1 MSGIIEYVGKKVI
14 GILSMEMNDLQLWV
28 MLLLNSLFCLLVPRL
43 LTTQWLT
50 LLFTRDKSSVTVTQE
65 T

>member
-1 MSGIIEYVGKKVI
+1 MQGDNKVI
-14 GILSMEMNDLQLWV
+14 RVLSMEMNDLQLWA

-50 LLFTRDKSSVTVTQE
+50 VLSAKNKSSVTVTQE

>member
-1 MSGIIEYVGKKVI
+1 MSDI
-14 GILSMEMNDLQLWV
+14 QLWV
-28 MLLLNSLFCLLVPRL
+28 MLLFNSVFCLLAPRL

-50 LLFTRDKSSVTVTQE
+50 LLSTRNKSSVTVTQE

>member
-1 MSGIIEYVGKKVI
+1 
-14 GILSMEMNDLQLWV
+14 MEMSDLQLWI

-50 LLFTRDKSSVTVTQE
+50 LLFAKNKSSVTVIQE

>member
-1 MSGIIEYVGKKVI
+1 MDMS
-14 GILSMEMNDLQLWV
+14 DLQLWV

-50 LLFTRDKSSVTVTQE
+50 LLSTRNKSSMTTVTQE